1 MDGGLGSHQV
11 TCCATAGCSYRTVK
25 FRNKKNK
32 GFYSLIHGTMIK
44 ILYCFVHSIYY
55 LKAALIHSRDNPHS
69 GRDGLL
75 HGNLSA
81 ATPKADRPSREML
94 HQSPNIH
101 RLENQFYKNAR
112 ANNDKI
118 LCVRYILYI
127 KIIQKSL

>member
-1 MDGGLGSHQV
+1 MIRYYACIIYCTLKLFRSLYKRLFIRYGGWMGGLGSHQV
-11 TCCATAGCSYRTVK
+11 MCCATAGCRYRTVK

-32 GFYSLIHGTMIK
+32 GFYSLICGTMIK

-69 GRDGLL
+69 GREGLL

-94 HQSPNIH
+94 H
-101 RLENQFYKNAR
+101 L
-112 ANNDKI
+112 
-118 LCVRYILYI
+118 
-127 KIIQKSL
+127 